1 MALHHTLVVFDRPL
15 SGATIPGRSSRYFS
29 ESEVAAVRVEAYQK
43 GADSARHFADQQMVD
58 FRAEVQA
65 LQDGLFAKLASAE
78 SLVISQ
84 LQDSLPGLVME
95 IARRLLGGYE
105 PPPDAVARLC
115 GETLEQ
121 LYPET
126 DNLELLV
133 SPRDA
138 AALEQLSP
146 SWKDR
151 YVGLRITASP
161 ALSSGDCQV
170 RSRFGLTDARLSSK
184 LATLERELATP

>member
-1 MALHHTLVVFDRPL
+1 MAFHHTLVAFDRPL
-15 SGATIPGRSSRYFS
+15 SGATIPGRSSRYYS
-29 ESEVAAVRVEAYQK
+29 ESEVAAIRVEAYQK
-43 GADSARHFADQQMVD
+43 GSDSARQFADQQLVD

-84 LQDSLPGLVME
+84 LQTSLPSLVME

-105 PPPDAVARLC
+105 PPPEAVARLC
-115 GETLEQ
+115 SETLEQ

-126 DNLELLV
+126 DNLELMV

-138 AALEQLSP
+138 AALEQLAP
-146 SWKDR
+146 SWKNR

-161 ALSSGDCQV
+161 ALSPGDCQV

-184 LATLERELATP
+184 LATLERELTAS

>member
-115 GETLEQ
+115 GEPWNSST
-121 LYPET
+121 PKRT
-126 DNLELLV
+126 ISNCWFRRATPPH
-133 SPRDA
+133 S
-138 AALEQLSP
+138 SN
-146 SWKDR
+146 S
-151 YVGLRITASP
+151 LRPGRTVTWDCASP
-161 ALSSGDCQV
+161 LLPPS
-170 RSRFGLTDARLSSK
+170 ARVTARCAVASV
-184 LATLERELATP
+184 